1 MSSLHRGYCTFAV
14 PHVEGLVLKFF
25 EISVD
30 PFDLEK
36 KYIILDKSLR
46 KAVNFVSKNLYKSW
60 GERMAQWWE
69 HLLPTN
75 GARTRTSA
83 SMPYVGWVCC
93 WFSPLLEEIFL
104 RLLRFPPL
112 LKNLHFQFPIRS
124 GTHGHVSASSQELLS
139 VPWVNKLHYIT
150 TQPTI
155 SHQISYELSLRINF
169 KARTYTI
176 QCKVFLVPVSSA
188 RKFSWLFAFSFSGS
202 SRWYGRWGCPWT
214 KWLHG
219 KSLFGIPDDNVL
231 HWLGK

>member
-75 GARTRTSA
+75 VARTRTSA

-104 RLLRFPPL
+104 RLLRFSPL
-112 LKNLHFQFPIRS
+112 LKNLHFQIPIRS

-155 SHQISYELSLRINF
+155 SHQIS
-169 KARTYTI
+169 
-176 QCKVFLVPVSSA
+176 
-188 RKFSWLFAFSFSGS
+188 
-202 SRWYGRWGCPWT
+202 
-214 KWLHG
+214 
-219 KSLFGIPDDNVL
+219 
-231 HWLGK
+231 